1 MDSSKLWISRHGFV
15 LKLRNLHDLRGGSEA
30 RCWGRPLSGWV
41 GITMIVKLV
50 LLTAIY
56 CAIMLLPWLAARSA
70 VAKTER
76 A

>member
-1 MDSSKLWISRHGFV
+1 
-15 LKLRNLHDLRGGSEA
+15 
-30 RCWGRPLSGWV
+30 
-41 GITMIVKLV
+41 MIVKLV

-56 CAIMLLPWLAARSA
+56 CALMLLPWLAARSA